1 MFTVTDLKQMS
12 YCPRIVYFGYCLP
25 GLRIAGTH
33 TMALGTAANAATEAL
48 EHRRSLRAYG
58 VRAGEREFDVWLES
72 EALGLRGRLDML
84 IDAGGEL
91 IPVDYK
97 DSAGGFEAAGRG
109 AGPPRPSREVQH
121 NWAVQVAAYGLLV
134 EAERGR
140 PVRRGFIYYIP
151 ARRAREV
158 RIDAALRDEVTVLMA
173 AMAQMVEGERQP
185 EPTSARSRCA
195 ACEYRRLCNDV

>member
-12 YCPRIVYFGYCLP
+12 YCPRIVYYAYCLP

-48 EHRRSLRAYG
+48 EHRRGLRAYG

-72 EALGLRGRLDML
+72 EAMGLRGRLDML
-84 IDAGGEL
+84 IDSGGEL

-97 DSAGGFEAAGRG
+97 DSAGGFEAAGPSRL
-109 AGPPRPSREVQH
+109 SREVQH

-134 EAERGR
+134 EAMRGR

-158 RIDAALRDEVTVLMA
+158 RIDAALRGEVTALMA

-185 EPTSARSRCA
+185 EPTPARSRCA